1 MSEKTISKKQIAW
14 QCRRG
19 MLELDMILN
28 RLLNEEYDDL
38 TDEYCQQFSELLK
51 EEDTTLWRWLVE
63 SKEVPTKYA
72 KIIERLNAF
81 K

>member
-1 MSEKTISKKQIAW
+1 MSEKTISKKQLTW

-38 TDEYCQQFSELLK
+38 TDEYRQQFSELLK
-51 EEDTTLWRWLVE
+51 EEDTALWQWLVE
-63 SKEVPTKYA
+63 SKEAPNKYT
-72 KIIERLNAF
+72 KIIEKINGEN
-81 K
+81 